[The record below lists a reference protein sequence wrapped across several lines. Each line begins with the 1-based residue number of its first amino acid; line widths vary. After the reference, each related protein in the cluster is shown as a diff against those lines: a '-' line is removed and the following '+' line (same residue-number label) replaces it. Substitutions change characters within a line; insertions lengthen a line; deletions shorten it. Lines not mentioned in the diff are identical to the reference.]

1 MEVFMQTKDKKIS
14 SMLSIVT
21 GSIANSDLWEEHKV
35 DTIVNAANPTLM
47 GSNQGVDYAI
57 HNLFDSY
64 FQTYY
69 EREKELGHIPL
80 FEKTL
85 NENICKELNT
95 PQTPNFI
102 RCPRG
107 KAVVTTGYGKCSN
120 IIHVVGAKYDGN
132 PTNSSST
139 KTSDYCT
146 SSCLN
151 TLESCYTNIIEEVK
165 KHSDIKGIGI
175 PIIGSGAYNVP
186 FELATKIAIASIGN
200 ALLDWKNQDKEAFE
214 YAGIDHIVFFIYS
227 KNKKEQTKKFNLS
240 QQILNKYNEHFSQNQ
255 KVVFQSSK
263 EAHYRYLR
271 EIKLNDT
278 KRGYFSIAQNIRFGL
293 MTIRGL
299 FLPILCI
306 KDIFGKENWHK
317 RREIVE
323 WIVLIKT
330 LLPLLFAFLLQWDCF
345 LNLSP
350 YITVPGQLKYWMSGL
365 ILYCLSDTITYLL
378 LLIIMSD
385 IQRPS
390 ANVIRSIIM
399 LFINYIE
406 VECDIAF
413 LYSICHQTNF
423 GESLKFSFLGID
435 STKPATPYLDFIFH
449 FGNAGTKFFFTTLVF
464 GYFFSHIRQR
474 KFRS

>member
-1 MEVFMQTKDKKIS
+1 MQTKEKDIS

-21 GSIANSDLWEEHKV
+21 GSIANSDLWDKHQI

-47 GSNQGVDYAI
+47 GSNQGVDYEI
-57 HNLFDSY
+57 HKLFDSY
-64 FQTYY
+64 FTTDY
-69 EREKELGHIPL
+69 EREKELGHTPF

-95 PQTPNFI
+95 TNEPSFI
-102 RCPRG
+102 RCKRG
-107 KAVVTTGYGKCSN
+107 EAVTTTGYGKCKN

-132 PTNSSST
+132 ANNICNP
-139 KTSDYCT
+139 KASDYCT

-151 TLESCYTNIIEEVK
+151 TLESCYINIIEEAK
-165 KHSDIKGIGI
+165 KHSNIKGIGI
-175 PIIGSGAYNVP
+175 PIIGSGAYHVP
-186 FELATKIAIASIGN
+186 FELAVKIAISSIGN
-200 ALLDWKNQDKEAFE
+200 ALLDWKNQDKETFE
-214 YAGIDHIVFFIYS
+214 YAGIERIVFFIF
-227 KNKKEQTKKFNLS
+227 NKDKKKQKKLFELS

-255 KVVFQSSK
+255 KVVFQTSK
-263 EAHYRYLR
+263 EAHYRYLK
-271 EIKLNDT
+271 EIALNDA
-278 KRGYFSIAQNIRFGL
+278 KRGYFSIAQHIRYRL
-293 MTIRGL
+293 MAIRWF
-299 FLPILCI
+299 FLPILCL
-306 KDIFGKENWHK
+306 KDIWGKENWHK

-323 WIVLIKT
+323 WIVFIKT
-330 LLPLLFAFLLQWDCF
+330 LLPLLFAFLLQWNCF

-365 ILYCLSDTITYLL
+365 ILYCLLDTITYLI

-390 ANVIRSIIM
+390 ANIIRSIIM

-413 LYSICHQTNF
+413 LYSICYKTSF
-423 GESLKFSFLGID
+423 LEALKFSFLGIE
-435 STKPATPYLDFIFH
+435 SESALAPHLEFIFQ